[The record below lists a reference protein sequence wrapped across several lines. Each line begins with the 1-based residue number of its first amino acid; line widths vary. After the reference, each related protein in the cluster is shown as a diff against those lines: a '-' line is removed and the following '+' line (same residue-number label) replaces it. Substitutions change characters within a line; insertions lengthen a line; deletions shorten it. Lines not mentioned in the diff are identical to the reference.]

1 MLRSKCGQS
10 QVCWQPIARLKYIFI
25 CEIRN
30 CSLGIMMAFNMNTCP
45 FIIHIFLAICMPLCV
60 LRRKA
65 SLHTKLTWCQRS
77 SIYYLVVGTV
87 KAAAF
92 AVDCLNLL
100 MWIFVPLL
108 ASKAISLPRKRPYI
122 HISILEWLHYH
133 TTIYIHFPSQYVYIY
148 VDMSNKIHI
157 STFARTRFS
166 NGFIWCEL
174 IHSI

>member
-30 CSLGIMMAFNMNTCP
+30 CSLAIMMAFNMNTCP

-65 SLHTKLTWCQRS
+65 SLYTKLTWCQRS

-100 MWIFVPLL
+100 MWIFVLLL
-108 ASKAISLPRKRPYI
+108 ASKAFSLPRKRPYI
-122 HISILEWLHYH
+122 HISIYPYWSGSIIILQYTYTFRLNMYTYMLIWATKSIFQPLHVLA
-133 TTIYIHFPSQYVYIY
+133 FRMVSF
-148 VDMSNKIHI
+148 DAN
-157 STFARTRFS
+157 
-166 NGFIWCEL
+166 
-174 IHSI
+174 